1 MTVIEFS
8 RFLSLYKRV
17 NQIVEKIY
25 NSKHGNE
32 ENNKFQSVAVINKRI
47 VLVYNC
53 GHETILEDIT
63 DDFSKEIIFE
73 DIVF

>member
-32 ENNKFQSVAVINKRI
+32 ENNNFPVF
-47 VLVYNC
+47 
-53 GHETILEDIT
+53 G
-63 DDFSKEIIFE
+63 SKNANSLK
-73 DIVF
+73 VVW